1 MSISAVSNNTFNY
14 QPTGVDN
21 SKSRKSDFQ
30 SLTAALQSGD
40 LQQAQQAYNS
50 LTQNS
55 PIAAKTG
62 SNPVLQDFQAIG
74 TALQSG
80 DVSGAQKA
88 LTTFEDALKTAMQG
102 HHRHHHHKTESAP
115 PASSTSSMDSSIG
128 GAIKSVVSTAIN
140 LLA

>member
-1 MSISAVSNNTFNY
+1 MSISAVSSNTFKY
-14 QPTGVDN
+14 QPTAVDD
-21 SKSRKSDFQ
+21 SQSRKNAFQ
-30 SLTAALQSGD
+30 SLATALQSGD

-55 PIAAKTG
+55 PIAAKRGT
-62 SNPVLQDFQAIG
+62 NPVLQDFQAIG

-88 LTTFEDALKTAMQG
+88 LTTFQDALKTAMQG
-102 HHRHHHHKTESAP
+102 HHGHHHKTESAP
-115 PASSTSSMDSSIG
+115 PTSSTSSTDNTIG